1 MTCIVEAPEYPPKGK
16 QMHHTETADIAARL
30 LGLRRLRNVTQMELA
45 THIGV
50 SYQQLQKYERGRNRI
65 SPAMLQRCAAYLG
78 VPIDYFFS
86 EHARLSNITTR
97 VRKGA
102 VGRNQASARLLDPSD
117 WKMWQQFSALPS
129 SLQDS
134 IRSLVADIHDV
145 HLGRKAASER
155 ARAARPTGRAKQ
167 NAAVQ

>member
-1 MTCIVEAPEYPPKGK
+1 
-16 QMHHTETADIAARL
+16 MHQTETADIAARL
-30 LGLRRLRNVTQMELA
+30 LALRQLRNVTQMELA

-86 EHARLSNITTR
+86 EHARQANLVTR
-97 VRKGA
+97 VRRG
-102 VGRNQASARLLDPSD
+102 GSAARDGIAGLDPSD
-117 WKMWQQFSALPS
+117 WKMWQEFSALPS
-129 SLQDS
+129 SLQET
-134 IRSLVADIHDV
+134 IRLLVADIHDV
-145 HLGRKAASER
+145 HVGQKALPEPKR
-155 ARAARPTGRAKQ
+155 AVRPSSRVKQ